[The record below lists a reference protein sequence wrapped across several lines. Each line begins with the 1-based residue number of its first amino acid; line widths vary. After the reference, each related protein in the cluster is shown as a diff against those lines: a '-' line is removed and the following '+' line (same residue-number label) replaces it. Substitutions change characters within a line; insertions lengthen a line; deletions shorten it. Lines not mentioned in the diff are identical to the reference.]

1 MTVAQYV
8 DAFRQRVRANARPGQ
23 PVVDEPGLVAL
34 VGTSASALDGR
45 VLAHEDRGVDVLA
58 ECLPTVCAR
67 VVTVLSRAEACHR
80 LMADQPGY
88 RAEPSTAMVCD
99 DLPSIEEP
107 DLCCGLVLR
116 PIGEHDAPAPGD
128 VTLEDAAAA
137 AMRADAGAAPAD
149 SLDGFVSYLRSVP
162 HARYLAAVDGGGTVR
177 ATAATAL
184 WGEAAGV
191 FFVDTDRDW
200 RRRGIGTAMTAAALR
215 DAARLGAR
223 TAILDSSR
231 LGLGVYRRLGFDAV
245 SDITMFV
252 RTSA

>member
-1 MTVAQYV
+1 MSVEQYV
-8 DAFRQRVRANARPGQ
+8 DAFRLRVRANARPGQ
-23 PVVDEPGLVAL
+23 RIVDEPGLVAL
-34 VGTSASALDGR
+34 LGTDADALDGR
-45 VLAHEDRGVDVLA
+45 VLVSDDRAVDVLA
-58 ECLPTVCAR
+58 DHLPTVFAR
-67 VVTVLSRAEACHR
+67 VVTVLARAEVCHR

-99 DLPSIEEP
+99 DLASIAEP
-107 DLCCGLVLR
+107 DLCCGLVLQR
-116 PIGEHDAPAPGD
+116 VSQHDTPAPGA

-149 SLDGFVSYLRSVP
+149 SLDGFVGYLRSVP
-162 HARYLAAVDGGGTVR
+162 HAHYLAAVDEGGAVR

-184 WGEAAGV
+184 WGDAAGV

-200 RRRGIGTAMTAAALR
+200 RGRGIGTAMTAASLR

-231 LGLGVYRRLGFDAV
+231 LGLSVYRRLGFDAV